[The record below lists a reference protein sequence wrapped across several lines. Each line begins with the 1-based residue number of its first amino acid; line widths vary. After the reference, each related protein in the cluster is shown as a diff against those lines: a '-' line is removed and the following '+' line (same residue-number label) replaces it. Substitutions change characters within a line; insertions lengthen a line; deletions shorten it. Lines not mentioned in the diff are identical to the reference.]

1 MAAHLHAFYLNFTFL
16 VQIGFI
22 DISFSCACYICGN
35 MPYNKRL
42 KFNETDNLGRAISL
56 ELMEWGA
63 ISLELMG
70 GGGDFPKGGEIPRD
84 VAPGGRD
91 PSEFA
96 LGAGGRSL

>member
-70 GGGDFPKGGEIPRD
+70 GGGRFP
-84 VAPGGRD
+84 
-91 PSEFA
+91 
-96 LGAGGRSL
+96 